1 MKKSKWT
8 RISRIIKK
16 SIKSCP
22 LAMLL
27 VVSTILFSCGGMIY
41 SLSQGQ
47 KPDIS
52 MERPMFAAVLA
63 PNEVTDEFDED
74 EYIVDSLE
82 GAETDGNEG
91 SESEAVSQ
99 EAETAPANTV
109 VVQGEPQS
117 DPANGVY
124 LKVGKEY
131 FEDALFIGDSRVE
144 GLKIYS
150 ELDNATFYCKEG
162 ISLTK
167 ILEEKIVK
175 MKIKGDKKKV
185 TIVRALKEKK
195 FSKIYLMIGIN
206 EVGYRDTDEFK
217 KKYKAVVDKIKE
229 LQPEAKIVIL
239 GMMKVTTEYAKE
251 NPSFS
256 NKNIQKKNDAI
267 ATLADNVNVF
277 YLDFN
282 PEICDSKGGVKKK
295 YTWDGVHLKAE
306 YYSIWVKFLKNH
318 GI

>member
-1 MKKSKWT
+1 MKKSKLIKMK
-8 RISRIIKK
+8 RKIKK

-27 VVSTILFSCGGMIY
+27 VISTILLSGVGLAC
-41 SLSQGQ
+41 SLSKGQ
-47 KPDIS
+47 KPEVS
-52 MERPMFAAVLA
+52 MEYPMFTSLLA
-63 PNEVTDEFDED
+63 PNMLEHEFGEG
-74 EYIVDSLE
+74 EYIEESLE
-82 GAETDGNEG
+82 EIPTQGGV
-91 SESEAVSQ
+91 ESELETISVAEETTLDNTTVQ
-99 EAETAPANTV
+99 EEK
-109 VVQGEPQS
+109 QS
-117 DPANGVY
+117 DSAEEEY
-124 LKVGKEY
+124 FKVGKEY

-175 MKIKGDKKKV
+175 MKIKGKKKNV
-185 TIVRALKEKK
+185 TIVKALKEKK
-195 FSKIYLMIGIN
+195 FAKIYLMIGIN
-206 EVGYRDTDEFK
+206 EVGYRETDEFK
-217 KKYKAVVDKIKE
+217 KKYKEVVNKIKE
-229 LQPEAKIVIL
+229 IQPDAKIIIL

-256 NKNIQKKNDAI
+256 NANIQKKNDAI
-267 ATLADNVNVF
+267 STLADNVDVF

-282 PEICDSKGGVKKK
+282 PQICDSKGGVKKK

-306 YYSIWVKFLKNH
+306 YYSIWVNFLKNH
-318 GI
+318 GV